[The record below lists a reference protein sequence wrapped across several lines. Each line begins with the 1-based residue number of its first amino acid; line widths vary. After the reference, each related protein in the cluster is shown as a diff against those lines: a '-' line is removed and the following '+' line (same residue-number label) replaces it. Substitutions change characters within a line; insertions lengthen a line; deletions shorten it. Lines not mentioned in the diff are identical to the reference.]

1 MQNLLNTLRENI
13 GTEEVLYFLGIFGVY
28 LGCAAQ
34 YGHPI
39 AQIVCGAILT
49 GTALYLTGK

>member
-1 MQNLLNTLRENI
+1 MQNLFNTLRENI